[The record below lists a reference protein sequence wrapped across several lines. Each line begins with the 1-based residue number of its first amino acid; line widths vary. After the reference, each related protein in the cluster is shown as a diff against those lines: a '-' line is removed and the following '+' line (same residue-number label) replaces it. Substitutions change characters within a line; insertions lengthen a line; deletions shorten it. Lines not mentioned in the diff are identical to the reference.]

1 MTDLQ
6 TSAPDPGHRALDTQ
20 VGTAGSGADQPRTH
34 PSAAAAPKPLA
45 GVSDPSSPPDTG
57 QSGGDTHALGAVSG
71 GDPTPPPA
79 SSLATPK
86 ARPRGVDSLL
96 LIIADQ
102 LDDIETSRI
111 AANNRWQ
118 ALTTTSGDFGKGIN
132 PNLPE
137 AQAVRRHAD
146 ELERLEHQMTLTLQR
161 VIRQHPLHGWIKRSR
176 GVGEKQAAR
185 LLAAIG
191 DPATRTN
198 PSQLWAYCG
207 LHVVNGQAP
216 TRRRGEKG
224 NWNDEARKRVW
235 VIAEAAVKAGVRKSD
250 DVDDS
255 LFYDVNGRYAL
266 SDYGQVYLDAREKH
280 ADALHQHPCVRC
292 GPKGHPAEPGTPLSR
307 SHQQARAY
315 RAVMKRILL
324 DLWRE
329 ARDQGGTR

>member
-6 TSAPDPGHRALDTQ
+6 TSAPDTGQ
-20 VGTAGSGADQPRTH
+20 VWHDPQDSTAGSGADQPRTH
-34 PSAAAAPKPLA
+34 PNEPAAPMPDA
-45 GVSDPSSPPDTG
+45 GVSDASSPPDTG
-57 QSGGDTHALGAVSG
+57 HRPGDTHFAGAGSG

-79 SSLATPK
+79 KNAATPSLA
-86 ARPRGVDSLL
+86 PRGVDSLL

-102 LDDIETSRI
+102 LDDIENSRI
-111 AANNRWQ
+111 AANNRWH

-161 VIRQHPLHGWIKRSR
+161 VVRQHPLHDWIKRSR

-235 VIAEAAVKAGVRKSD
+235 VIAEACVKAGVRKSD
-250 DVDDS
+250 DVDDA
-255 LFYDVNGRYAL
+255 LFYDTNGRYAL

-280 ADALHQHPCVRC
+280 NDALHQHPCVRC

-315 RAVMKRILL
+315 RAVMKQILL

-329 ARDQGGTR
+329 ARDQGGPR